1 MRKTFIDRYQRPGRK
16 KGERGNYLIESGL
29 CFVTFFVIL
38 LGVLDVSRGIYSYN
52 FMSAAAKE
60 GTRYA
65 IVHGNSSGSIASAS
79 DVQNIVRSWLV
90 GVIGADTATVTTT
103 WTPDNKPGSLV
114 QVQVQCNY
122 APISSLLV
130 GNWTLKSSSK
140 RMIVQ

>member
-1 MRKTFIDRYQRPGRK
+1 MPSKSAIQYRRPRSK
-16 KGERGNYLIESGL
+16 KGERGNYIIESGI
-29 CFVTFFVIL
+29 CFVVFFIIL
-38 LGVLDVSRGIYSYN
+38 LGILDVGRGIYSYN

-65 IVHGNSSGSIASAS
+65 MVHGNSSGSIASAS
-79 DVQNIVRSWLV
+79 DIQNVVRSWLI
-90 GVIGADTATVTTT
+90 GVVGADSATVTTT
-103 WTPDNKPGSLV
+103 WTPDNKPGGLV
-114 QVQVQCNY
+114 QVQVQCAF